1 MTTINLHGILAKEF
15 GKVFSIKIRK
25 PKDAIMAIDI
35 NKPNFLKRITDL
47 SKEGIHYAVLV
58 DGEDVK
64 DYLELEIKKTP
75 SIIDIIPLICGA
87 AGLAIAAIG
96 AIGMYAA
103 GAGVAAGVI
112 GTGMGM
118 FLGSL
123 AATVLSYGVQMMLA
137 PDPAK
142 AGKAPSIEV
151 GGIKESFIFG
161 SKANLVE
168 QGSPVPVGYG
178 RLRVGSNVI
187 ATSVKSYPNKNNVE
201 NHLKTSK
208 PPNPNVKEKD
218 INVRII
224 KRS

>member
-15 GKVFSIKIRK
+15 GKAFSMKIRK
-25 PKDAIMAIDI
+25 PKDAIMAINM
-35 NKPNFLKRITDL
+35 NKPNFSKRITDL
-47 SKEGIHYAVLV
+47 SKEGIHYAILV

-64 DYLELEIKKTP
+64 DYLELEIKKAP
-75 SIIDIIPLICGA
+75 SIIDIIPLICGSGVA
-87 AGLAIAAIG
+87 VAAIG
-96 AIGMYAA
+96 AIGMWAA
-103 GAGVAAGVI
+103 TTGAVATAL
-112 GTGMGM
+112 GTGGAL

-123 AATVLSYGVQMMLA
+123 AAAVLSFGVQMMLA

-187 ATSVKSYPNKNNVE
+187 STSVKSYPNKNKIDSNIS
-201 NHLKTSK
+201 TSSSIDK
-208 PPNPNVKEKD
+208 GFTEKD
-218 INVRII
+218 INFRKVIR
-224 KRS
+224 R